1 MYDFIYYQV
10 RDVMT
15 TDLRTV
21 RGEVQLKDAEEIFE
35 KQDFNGL
42 PVVDPDGRLIGM
54 VTKLDLLKTFV
65 FTDKVKVPPYQNLM
79 SKSIATVMTRDV
91 RIVEPETPLTRIL
104 QLMID
109 TRNKSFPVVENDRLV
124 GIIARED
131 VLRALHQAAEGR
143 LPARMIES
151 SA

>member
-15 TDLRTV
+15 ADPVTV
-21 RGEVQLKDAEEIFE
+21 GEDVPLKDAEKIFE
-35 KQDFNGL
+35 KHDFNGL
-42 PVVDPDGRLIGM
+42 PVVDPEGRLTGM

-65 FTDKVKVPPYQNLM
+65 FTDKVKVPPYQTLM
-79 SKSIATVMTRDV
+79 SKSIATVMTRDLK
-91 RIVEPETPLTRIL
+91 ILDPETPLTRVL

-109 TRNKSFPVVENDRLV
+109 TRNKSFPVVENGRLA

-131 VLRALHQAAEGR
+131 VLRALHQASEGR
-143 LPARMIES
+143 LPARMMES